1 MKYVETNAPREAS
14 KDDSRENDRLGALS
28 AEQRARRQMPRTPQI
43 QACRI
48 RQSLI
53 LKSGSVQIRTES
65 SCGLTPSS
73 STGRSGQSP
82 QMEREFRSH
91 GFRLITL
98 VAMRLNRGMSRS
110 LD

>member
-73 STGRSGQSP
+73 STGDPAKVLRWRGSFEAMDSG
-82 QMEREFRSH
+82 
-91 GFRLITL
+91 
-98 VAMRLNRGMSRS
+98 
-110 LD
+110 